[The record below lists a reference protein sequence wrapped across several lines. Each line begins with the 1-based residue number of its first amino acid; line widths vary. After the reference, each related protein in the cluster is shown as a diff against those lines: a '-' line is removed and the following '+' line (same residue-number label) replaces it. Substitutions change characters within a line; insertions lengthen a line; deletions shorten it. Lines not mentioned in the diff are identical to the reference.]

1 MIVPLKIEI
10 LCRVH
15 LENQESVVVQVNALV
30 PEQLGYLF
38 VLGPLP
44 VEAVEGAVVL
54 VGSPERQHNVIIKK
68 ANDGSKQDHSPRHAE
83 L

>member
-1 MIVPLKIEI
+1 M
-10 LCRVH
+10 VH

-44 VEAVEGAVVL
+44 VKTVEGAIVL
-54 VGSPERQHNVIIKK
+54 VGCPEKQHNVIIRK
-68 ANDGSKQDHSPRHAE
+68 AIGGNKQDHSPGHAE